1 MTKKNT
7 DNILWDVS
15 RTDMSKFF
23 DSDQVRREMEEIT
36 CLQKELYDVILKFP
50 MMSAEAKVEHIDTVM
65 ELLER
70 QQIMWTRLSLTDDPD
85 AKKMKDYIS
94 SNSKE
99 LGFGDTDLTTI
110 FTNMKRTLEQV
121 QSNLKK

>member
-1 MTKKNT
+1 M
-7 DNILWDVS
+7 S
-15 RTDMSKFF
+15 RFF
-23 DSDQVRREMEEIT
+23 DSETVKREMEEIT

-50 MMSAEAKVEHIDTVM
+50 MMSSEAKVEHIDTVK

-85 AKKMKDYIS
+85 AKKMKDYIAS
-94 SNSKE
+94 HSKE
-99 LGFGDTDLTTI
+99 LGFGYTDLSTI
-110 FTNMKRTLEQV
+110 LNNMRKTLEDV

>member
-1 MTKKNT
+1 
-7 DNILWDVS
+7 
-15 RTDMSKFF
+15 MSKFF
-23 DSDQVRREMEEIT
+23 DSETVKREMEEIT

-50 MMSAEAKVEHIDTVM
+50 MTSAEAKVEHIDTVK

-85 AKKMKDYIS
+85 AKKMKDYIAS
-94 SNSKE
+94 HSKE
-99 LGFGDTDLTTI
+99 LGFGDTDLSTI
-110 FTNMKRTLEQV
+110 FNNMRKTLEDV

>member
-1 MTKKNT
+1 
-7 DNILWDVS
+7 
-15 RTDMSKFF
+15 MSKFF

-70 QQIMWTRLSLTDDPD
+70 QQIMWTRLSLTDDPE
-85 AKKMKDYIS
+85 AMKMKDYITS
-94 SNSKE
+94 HSKE

-110 FTNMKRTLEQV
+110 FSNMKRTLEQV

>member
-1 MTKKNT
+1 
-7 DNILWDVS
+7 
-15 RTDMSKFF
+15 MSKFF
-23 DSDQVRREMEEIT
+23 DSETVKREMEEIT

-50 MMSAEAKVEHIDTVM
+50 MMSSEAKVEHIDTVK

-85 AKKMKDYIS
+85 AKKMKDYIAS
-94 SNSKE
+94 HSKE
-99 LGFGDTDLTTI
+99 LGFGDTDLSTI
-110 FTNMKRTLEQV
+110 FNNMRKTLEDV

>member
-1 MTKKNT
+1 
-7 DNILWDVS
+7 
-15 RTDMSKFF
+15 MSKFF
-23 DSDQVRREMEEIT
+23 DSERVKREMEEIT

-50 MMSAEAKVEHIDTVM
+50 MMSSEAKVEHIDTVM

-85 AKKMKDYIS
+85 AKKMKDYIAS
-94 SNSKE
+94 HSKE
-99 LGFGDTDLTTI
+99 LGFGDTDLSTI
-110 FTNMKRTLEQV
+110 FNNMRKTLEDV

>member
-1 MTKKNT
+1 
-7 DNILWDVS
+7 
-15 RTDMSKFF
+15 MSKFF

-50 MMSAEAKVEHIDTVM
+50 MMSSEAKIEHIDTVM

>member
-1 MTKKNT
+1 
-7 DNILWDVS
+7 
-15 RTDMSKFF
+15 MSKFF

-50 MMSAEAKVEHIDTVM
+50 MMSAEAKIEHIDTVM

>member
-1 MTKKNT
+1 
-7 DNILWDVS
+7 
-15 RTDMSKFF
+15 MSKFF
-23 DSDQVRREMEEIT
+23 DSEHVKNEMEEIT

-50 MMSAEAKVEHIDTVM
+50 MMSVEAKVEHIDTVM

-85 AKKMKDYIS
+85 AMKMKDYIIS
-94 SNSKE
+94 HSKE
-99 LGFGDTDLTTI
+99 LGFGDIDMGTI
-110 FTNMKRTLEQV
+110 FSNMKKTLEDV

>member
-1 MTKKNT
+1 M
-7 DNILWDVS
+7 S
-15 RTDMSKFF
+15 RFF
-23 DSDQVRREMEEIT
+23 DSETVKREMEEIT

-50 MMSAEAKVEHIDTVM
+50 MMSSEAKVEHIDTVM

-85 AKKMKDYIS
+85 AKKMKDYIAS
-94 SNSKE
+94 HSKE
-99 LGFGDTDLTTI
+99 LGFGDTDLSTI
-110 FTNMKRTLEQV
+110 FNNMRKTLEDV

>member
-1 MTKKNT
+1 
-7 DNILWDVS
+7 
-15 RTDMSKFF
+15 MSKFF
-23 DSDQVRREMEEIT
+23 DSETVKREMEEIT

-50 MMSAEAKVEHIDTVM
+50 MMSPEAKVDHIDTVM

-85 AKKMKDYIS
+85 AKKMKDYIAS
-94 SNSKE
+94 HSKE
-99 LGFGDTDLTTI
+99 LGFGDTDLSTI
-110 FTNMKRTLEQV
+110 FNNMRKTLEDV

>member
-1 MTKKNT
+1 MTK
-7 DNILWDVS
+7 
-15 RTDMSKFF
+15 FF
-23 DSDQVRREMEEIT
+23 ESDQVKREMEEIT

-70 QQIMWTRLSLTDDPD
+70 QQIMW
-85 AKKMKDYIS
+85 
-94 SNSKE
+94 
-99 LGFGDTDLTTI
+99 
-110 FTNMKRTLEQV
+110 KRTLEEV